1 MPWGIVLRQLA
12 QSWAST
18 KVRET
23 VQQAAHS
30 HKEQSQ
36 AANQQAD
43 NAESS
48 STSAEVTQ
56 SVDPAPNP
64 FANVDIGIVCALNI
78 EAGCF
83 TDRLGVKTN
92 VRGNGFEVVQ
102 GFLGKR
108 PIAVMLCGVGAE
120 AAQRGCE
127 ALLAGHHPRWVISA
141 GFAGGLQPQIK
152 RGDLV
157 LATQVQDPGGRQLA
171 IDFKGSL
178 PPPPGL
184 AIHTGKLLTSERI
197 LASVAE
203 KQATGQSTG
212 ALAVEMETMVVATV
226 CAAAGQR
233 FLSLRVISDAMDEEV
248 PRDVEKLIA
257 AKTGVQ
263 RAGTILGGLFRRPSL
278 VKDLWRLQEQALV
291 SAENLAKGL
300 ETLIAALP

>member
-1 MPWGIVLRQLA
+1 MLWGPVLRQLA

-18 KVRET
+18 KVRES
-23 VQQAAHS
+23 VQQAAH
-30 HKEQSQ
+30 Q
-36 AANQQAD
+36 ATVHSDDAVSAD
-43 NAESS
+43 ELGTDA
-48 STSAEVTQ
+48 V
-56 SVDPAPNP
+56 PAPNP

-83 TDRLGVKTN
+83 TDRLSVKTN

-108 PIAVMLCGVGAE
+108 PIAVMLCGVGTE
-120 AAQRGCE
+120 AAARGCE

-157 LATQVQDPGGRQLA
+157 LATQVQDANGRSLV

-178 PPPPGL
+178 PAPPGL
-184 AIHTGKLLTSERI
+184 AIHQGKLLTSERI
-197 LASVAE
+197 LASASE
-203 KQATGQSTG
+203 KQTTGQATG
-212 ALAVEMETMVVATV
+212 ALAVEMETLAVAQV
-226 CAAAGQR
+226 CAKEGQR
-233 FLSLRVISDAMDEEV
+233 FLSLRVISDAMNEEV

-278 VKDLWRLQEQALV
+278 VKDLWRLQEEALV

-300 ETLIAALP
+300 EKLIAALP

>member
-1 MPWGIVLRQLA
+1 MLWGPILRQLA

-23 VQQAAHS
+23 VQQAANS
-30 HKEQSQ
+30 HAEQSHASQ
-36 AANQQAD
+36 QQAD
-43 NAESS
+43 AENSTAFNTAESS
-48 STSAEVTQ
+48 EKTL
-56 SVDPAPNP
+56 APNP

-83 TDRLGVKTN
+83 TDRLSVKTN
-92 VRGNGFEVVQ
+92 IRGNGFEVVQ

-120 AAQRGCE
+120 AAMRGTA
-127 ALLAGHHPRWVISA
+127 ALLAGHAPRWVISA

-157 LATQVQDPGGRQLA
+157 LATALQDLAGQQLA

-178 PPPPGL
+178 PPPKGL
-184 AIHTGKLLTSERI
+184 MIHQGKLLTSDRI
-197 LASVAE
+197 LASAAE
-203 KQATGQSTG
+203 KQATGQATG
-212 ALAVEMETMVVATV
+212 ALAVEMETITVAQV
-226 CAAAGQR
+226 CANAGQR

>member
-1 MPWGIVLRQLA
+1 MLWGSILRQLA

-18 KVRET
+18 KVRES
-23 VQQAAHS
+23 VQQAAES
-30 HKEQSQ
+30 PTTK
-36 AANQQAD
+36 QQAD
-43 NAESS
+43 EDSISTPTAVSS
-48 STSAEVTQ
+48 DETI
-56 SVDPAPNP
+56 APNP

-83 TDRLGVKTN
+83 TDRLSVKTK
-92 VRGNGFEVVQ
+92 VRGNGFEVIQ

-108 PIAVMLCGVGAE
+108 PVAVMLCGVGAE

-127 ALLAGHHPRWVISA
+127 ALLAGHGPRWVISA

-157 LATQVQDPGGRQLA
+157 LATQVQDTAGRQLA

-178 PPPPGL
+178 PAPPGL
-184 AIHTGKLLTSERI
+184 AIHQGKLLTSERI

-203 KQATGQSTG
+203 KQATGEATG
-212 ALAVEMETMVVATV
+212 ALAVEMETMAVATV
-226 CAAAGQR
+226 CAVAGQR
-233 FLSLRVISDAMDEEV
+233 FLSFRVISDAMDEEV

-291 SAENLAKGL
+291 SAENLARGL

>member
-1 MPWGIVLRQLA
+1 MLWGPVLRQLA
-12 QSWAST
+12 QSWATT

-23 VQQAAHS
+23 VQQAAQDP
-30 HKEQSQ
+30 K
-36 AANQQAD
+36 ANPQ
-43 NAESS
+43 AESS
-48 STSAEVTQ
+48 SDSNTDENPNAAA
-56 SVDPAPNP
+56 APNP
-64 FANVDIGIVCALNI
+64 FANVDVGVVVALNI

-83 TDRLGVKTN
+83 SDRLSVKTT
-92 VRGNGFEVVQ
+92 VRGNGFEVIQ

-108 PIAVMLCGVGAE
+108 PIALMLCGVGAE
-120 AAQRGCE
+120 AAERGTA

-141 GFAGGLQPQIK
+141 GFAGGLQPQLK

-157 LATQVQDPGGRQLA
+157 LATQVQNAAGKQLA
-171 IDFKGSL
+171 IDFRGSL
-178 PPPPGL
+178 PAPQGL
-184 AIHTGKLLTSERI
+184 AIHQGKLLTSDRI
-197 LASVAE
+197 LASAAE

-212 ALAVEMETMVVATV
+212 ALAVEMETLAVAQV

-233 FLSLRVISDAMDEEV
+233 FLSLRVISDAMEEEV

-263 RAGTILGGLFRRPSL
+263 RAGTIIGGLFRRPSM

-300 ETLIAALP
+300 EALIAALP

>member
-18 KVRET
+18 KVRES
-23 VQQAAHS
+23 VQHAA
-30 HKEQSQ
+30 ESQ
-36 AANQQAD
+36 AAKQQAGA
-43 NAESS
+43 AESTSTASDDS
-48 STSAEVTQ
+48 SVETVT
-56 SVDPAPNP
+56 PNP

-83 TDRLGVKTN
+83 TDRLGLKTH
-92 VRGNGFEVVQ
+92 VRGNGFEVIQ
-102 GFLGKR
+102 GYLGKR
-108 PIAVMLCGVGAE
+108 PVAVMLCGVGAE

-141 GFAGGLQPQIK
+141 GFAGGLQPQLK

-157 LATQVQDPGGRQLA
+157 LATQVADTAGRQLL

-178 PPPPGL
+178 PAPAGL
-184 AIHTGKLLTSERI
+184 AIHQGKLLTSKRI

-203 KQATGQSTG
+203 KQATGLATD
-212 ALAVEMETMVVATV
+212 ALGVEMETLAIADV
-226 CAAAGQR
+226 CANAGQR
-233 FLSLRVISDAMDEEV
+233 FLALRVISDAMDEEV

-257 AKTGVQ
+257 AKSGVQ

-300 ETLIAALP
+300 VTLIAALP